1 MTPPE
6 RSPRPGDRGLRTA
19 LMIVVSGALVI
30 TSLPAG
36 ASDTTVRWESFSESP
51 ECNQP
56 YTRPPMVSRS
66 GSLPNSEVILGPY
79 GTYFGRSVT
88 QVRSR
93 LVLWTVPG
101 SGGQRI
107 LVHKAAL
114 PAFQRVAAGLADEA
128 GAGRVYRI
136 TRVSA
141 FASRTV
147 SGTYQISRHAM
158 ATAIDINYPQ
168 NPYRTDGK
176 LITDMPDWF
185 VQVWRDAG
193 FCWGGDWRG
202 SKDSMHFSWIGPK
215 ATPTT
220 GDILNPIPP
229 ITASKAFGA
238 PVVDVATIFAP
249 ILDRYD
255 FVTADGDGNASPDI
269 IGLRSHPGGAV
280 LDIALGARGFGS
292 CSIARFFVPDSA
304 VTGAEHTLFVDI
316 DGDSRQDLVTING
329 PQALV
334 ATRRADYRDPTVIAT
349 SLDPDAVAVTGGDFD
364 GDHRADLWGV
374 SANGVLRVY
383 GGDSWNVL
391 LHQQNLP
398 AGAPV
403 RIAVGDRDGGN
414 LPEVFALYPSG
425 GSARVDVLRLNGTW
439 QLIQGVPITVPPGEV
454 ASLGA
459 GDYDGDG
466 RADLQVFDGQGRLK
480 VHVGNTATGR
490 SASSWFVDRDPDC
503 SDPIKLVF
511 SGSFFDDDGNV
522 HVNGIEAMAAAG
534 ITKGCNPPFN
544 DRYCPDRTLTR
555 GEAATLLARAL
566 ALPESGVDHFT
577 DDNGHVLEGGIN
589 RLAQAGIT
597 RGCNP
602 PANDRFCP
610 DRALTRAEF
619 ATFIARALGLPPGSR
634 DYFSDDNGHV
644 LEGAINSLAEAGIT
658 AGCNPPSNS
667 QFCPSRLNTR
677 AEAATFL
684 TRALN

>member
-1 MTPPE
+1 LVTI
-6 RSPRPGDRGLRTA
+6 A
-19 LMIVVSGALVI
+19 LAIP
-30 TSLPAG
+30 TLPAG

-51 ECNQP
+51 ECGQP

-79 GTYFGRSVT
+79 GTYFGRSIA

-114 PAFQRVAAGLADEA
+114 PAFQRVTAGLAAEA
-128 GAGRVYRI
+128 AAGRVYRI

-141 FASRTV
+141 FSARTV
-147 SGTYQISRHAM
+147 SGTRQISRHAM

-168 NPYRTDGK
+168 NPYRADAK
-176 LITDMPDWF
+176 LITDMPNWF

-202 SKDSMHFSWIGPK
+202 SKDAMHFSWIGPR
-215 ATPTT
+215 ATPGT
-220 GDILNPIPP
+220 GDVLDPIPP
-229 ITASKAFGA
+229 TTAIKAFGP
-238 PVVDVATIFAP
+238 PVTDVATIFAP
-249 ILDRYD
+249 ILGRYD
-255 FVTADGDGNASPDI
+255 FVTADGDGNASPDV
-269 IGLRSHPGGAV
+269 IGLRTHPGGAV
-280 LDIALGARGFGS
+280 LDIALGARSFGS
-292 CSIARFFVPDSA
+292 CSIARFFVPDPD
-304 VTGAEHTLFVDI
+304 VTGADHTVFVDI
-316 DGDSRQDLVTING
+316 DGDSRQDLVTLKG
-329 PQALV
+329 SQALV
-334 ATRRADYRDPTVIAT
+334 ATRRADYQDPTVKAT
-349 SLDPDAVAVTGGDFD
+349 SLDPAAVAVTGGDFD
-364 GDHRADLWGV
+364 GDHRADLWAV
-374 SANGVLRVY
+374 SANGILRVY
-383 GGDSWNVL
+383 GGESWDVL
-391 LHQQNLP
+391 LHEQALP
-398 AGAPV
+398 NGAPAQ
-403 RIAVGDRDGGN
+403 IAVGDRDGGN
-414 LPEVFALYPSG
+414 LPEVFALYPAGSG
-425 GSARVDVLRLNGTW
+425 SRVDVLRLNASW
-439 QLIQGVPITVPPGEV
+439 QLIQAVPVTVAPGQV

-480 VHVGNTATGR
+480 VYIGNTATGR
-490 SASSWFVDRDPDC
+490 PASGWFVDTDPDC
-503 SDPIKLVF
+503 SDPIKLVYT
-511 SGSFFDDDGNV
+511 GSFFDDDGNV
-522 HVNGIEAMAAAG
+522 HVNGIETMAAAG

-544 DRYCPDRTLTR
+544 DRYCPERILTR

-566 ALPESGVDHFT
+566 SLPGSSTDHFT

-589 RLAQAGIT
+589 QLAQAGIT

-610 DRALTRAEF
+610 NRALTRAEF

-658 AGCNPPSNS
+658 AGCNPPANT
-667 QFCPSRLNTR
+667 QFCPSRPNTR

-684 TRALN
+684 ARALG

>member
-1 MTPPE
+1 MSTAANSPPGPMSLLLRVSRLGAMSATRPQ
-6 RSPRPGDRGLRTA
+6 RSPRPGDRGRRPA
-19 LMIVVSGALVI
+19 LLIVLSAALVV

-66 GSLPNSEVILGPY
+66 GSLPNNEPILGPY
-79 GTYFGRSVT
+79 GTYFGRSIT

-93 LVLWTVPG
+93 LSLWTVPG

-114 PAFQRVAAGLADEA
+114 PAFQRVAAGLAAEA
-128 GAGRVYRI
+128 AAGRVYRI

-147 SGTYQISRHAM
+147 GGTYQISRHAL

-168 NPYRTDGK
+168 NPYRADGK

-220 GDILNPIPP
+220 GDVLKPIPP

-238 PVVDVATIFAP
+238 PVVDVATLFAP

-255 FVTADGDGNASPDI
+255 FITADGDGNASPDVV
-269 IGLRSHPGGAV
+269 GLRSHPGGAV

-292 CSIARFFVPDSA
+292 CSIARFFVPDSG

-329 PQALV
+329 SQALV
-334 ATRRADYRDPTVIAT
+334 ATRRADYQDPTVVAT
-349 SLDPDAVAVTGGDFD
+349 SLDPEAVAVTGGDFD
-364 GDHRADLWGV
+364 GDHRADLWEV
-374 SANGVLRVY
+374 SANGVMRVY

-391 LHQQNLP
+391 LHQQDLP

-403 RIAVGDRDGGN
+403 QIAVGDRDGGN

-425 GSARVDVLRLNGTW
+425 GSSRVDVLRLNGTW
-439 QLIQGVPITVPPGEV
+439 QLVQAVPITVPSARWLRWERETTTGT
-454 ASLGA
+454 A
-459 GDYDGDG
+459 GPIFRYSTVRPPQGSCRQHRNRPIRLELVCRSQSGLFRSDQTGIQRELLRRRRKCSCQWNRGDG
-466 RADLQVFDGQGRLK
+466 GC
-480 VHVGNTATGR
+480 
-490 SASSWFVDRDPDC
+490 RDHQRMQPT
-503 SDPIKLVF
+503 F
-511 SGSFFDDDGNV
+511 Q
-522 HVNGIEAMAAAG
+522 
-534 ITKGCNPPFN
+534 
-544 DRYCPDRTLTR
+544 RY
-555 GEAATLLARAL
+555 
-566 ALPESGVDHFT
+566 
-577 DDNGHVLEGGIN
+577 VL
-589 RLAQAGIT
+589 
-597 RGCNP
+597 
-602 PANDRFCP
+602 
-610 DRALTRAEF
+610 
-619 ATFIARALGLPPGSR
+619 PGSHPDPGRGGDPSGESPLAPGIGRRPLHRRQRTCARGGNQPPCSGR
-634 DYFSDDNGHV
+634 DHPRLQPTGQRPV
-644 LEGAINSLAEAGIT
+644 LSGPGADEGRVRNLHRPGAWARPGVEGLLL
-658 AGCNPPSNS
+658 
-667 QFCPSRLNTR
+667 R
-677 AEAATFL
+677 
-684 TRALN
+684 